1 MIPKI
6 TVMLVDDHA
15 VVRAGYR
22 LLLSQSENIR
32 IVREAERGEEACQYC
47 SESQPDV
54 IVMDLSLPGIGGLAS
69 IRRILS
75 RDPEAKIL
83 VFSIHDEPV
92 YVLRAL
98 EAGAKGFIT
107 KSSAPETL
115 VEAVKKVAGGETYVE
130 PEIARKLQLQ
140 TMGGKDASADDL
152 NSLSAREF
160 DVFCLLAKGY
170 TTRQVA
176 DELRLSYKTVG
187 NYTTLI
193 KNKLNVS
200 TTAEMARLAFRYG
213 LLKA

>member
-1 MIPKI
+1 
-6 TVMLVDDHA
+6 
-15 VVRAGYR
+15 
-22 LLLSQSENIR
+22 
-32 IVREAERGEEACQYC
+32 
-47 SESQPDV
+47 
-54 IVMDLSLPGIGGLAS
+54 
-69 IRRILS
+69 
-75 RDPEAKIL
+75 
-83 VFSIHDEPV
+83 
-92 YVLRAL
+92 L
-98 EAGAKGFIT
+98 EAGAKGYIT

-130 PEIARKLQLQ
+130 PEIAQKLLVQ
-140 TMGGKDASADDL
+140 TITGKDASTDL

-170 TTRQVA
+170 TTREVA

-200 TTAEMARLAFRYG
+200 TTAEMARLAYQYG